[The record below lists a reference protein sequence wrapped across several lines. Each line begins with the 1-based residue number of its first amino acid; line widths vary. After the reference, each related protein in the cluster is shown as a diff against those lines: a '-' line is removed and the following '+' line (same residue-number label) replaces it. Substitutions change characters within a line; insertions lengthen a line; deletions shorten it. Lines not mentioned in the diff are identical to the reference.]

1 MKDDNYYKEIGKKG
15 GLALRKRRIDEY
27 NRNPNYC
34 KQCGA
39 KIKIKNGEVPSVTR
53 QRNFCSKE
61 CKSKHQSE
69 IMMGNSLRKKDDKE
83 MYCLNCGK
91 ELNKRQRKYCSSICR
106 TDYQY
111 KHYINRW
118 KLGMENGMRGSYQMS
133 NYLIR
138 YIKEKYNNKC
148 CKCGW
153 DKVNPSTKKSPLEIH
168 HKDGDYAN
176 NNEDN
181 LELLCPNCHSLTST
195 YKNALNHEGRQ
206 GRKKYY
212 DDKVECVS

>member
-1 MKDDNYYKEIGKKG
+1 MKTNYHTHTYRCGHAHGNEEEMIKAAIHNYYKEIGKKG

-83 MYCLNCGK
+83 ISYKDAQPGDLLFYG
-91 ELNKRQRKYCSSICR
+91 SSKTSITHVAIYIGDGQIVHANDEKTGIIISNAYFR
-106 TDYQY
+106 TPV
-111 KHYINRW
+111 KAVS
-118 KLGMENGMRGSYQMS
+118 L
-133 NYLIR
+133 
-138 YIKEKYNNKC
+138 
-148 CKCGW
+148 
-153 DKVNPSTKKSPLEIH
+153 LE
-168 HKDGDYAN
+168 
-176 NNEDN
+176 
-181 LELLCPNCHSLTST
+181 
-195 YKNALNHEGRQ
+195 
-206 GRKKYY
+206 
-212 DDKVECVS
+212 